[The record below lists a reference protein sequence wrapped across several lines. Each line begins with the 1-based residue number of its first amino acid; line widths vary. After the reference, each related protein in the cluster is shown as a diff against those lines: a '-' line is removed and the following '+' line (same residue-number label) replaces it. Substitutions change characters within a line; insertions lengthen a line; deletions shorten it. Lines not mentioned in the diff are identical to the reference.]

1 MNIQQEIQDC
11 KCRISKYQNKINYCS
26 NDEQR
31 NHYAYQLKQE
41 QIKLEGFELLLEL
54 SQKVG
59 GNY

>member
-11 KCRISKYQNKINYCS
+11 KYRISKYQNKLSYCA

-31 NHYAYQLKQE
+31 NHFAYQLRQE
-41 QIKLEGFELLLEL
+41 QIKLEGFELLWEL

>member
-11 KCRISKYQNKINYCS
+11 KSRISKYQNQINYCS
-26 NDEQR
+26 NEEQK
-31 NHYAYQLKQE
+31 NHLNYQLKQE
-41 QIKLEGFELLLEL
+41 QIKLEGFELLWEL

>member
-11 KCRISKYQNKINYCS
+11 KCRISNYQNKLNYCS

-31 NHYAYQLKQE
+31 NHLSYQLKQE

-54 SQKVG
+54 AKKVG
-59 GNY
+59 GNN